1 MATVRKTSERLRFNC
16 KVKIL
21 SLQNK
26 FDATIKLNGGIRI
39 ADIFTV
45 RLINGTYYGRATV
58 GKQSLRLCS
67 DDCLT
72 WFPR

>member
-1 MATVRKTSERLRFNC
+1 MVTKKKTGERLRFNC

-26 FDATIKLNGGIRI
+26 LNATIRLDSGLQI
-39 ADIFTV
+39 ADVFAV
-45 RLINGTYYGRATV
+45 RLINGTYYGKAVINR
-58 GKQSLRLCS
+58 QSVRLCS